1 VLAIQG
7 QDDQYGTMAQ
17 LEAIARQVRGPCAL
31 VKLEACGHSPFR
43 DQPTAS
49 QDAIVRF
56 VDGLCAADALP
67 RLRKS
72 DAA

>member
-1 VLAIQG
+1 
-7 QDDQYGTMAQ
+7 MAQ

-31 VKLEACGHSPFR
+31 LQLQACGHSPFR
-43 DQPTAS
+43 DQPSAS

-56 VDGLCAADALP
+56 VEDLCAGLGQP
-67 RLRKS
+67 RWRKS